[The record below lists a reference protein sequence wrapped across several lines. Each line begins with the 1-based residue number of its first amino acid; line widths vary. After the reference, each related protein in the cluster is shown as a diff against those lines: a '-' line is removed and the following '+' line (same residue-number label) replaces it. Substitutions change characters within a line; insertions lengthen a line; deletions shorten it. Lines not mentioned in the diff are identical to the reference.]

1 MHPLRQEL
9 VDKMNLIHEPPA
21 NKKITAAL
29 LNLPSLIEG
38 NLISF
43 VTMSADGEMILIF
56 SFLTLPQNSSPIY
69 KSVFSKCP
77 ITRYDLK
84 MPYQDP
90 QVLNIAS
97 IYGNSAGKLTGV

>member
-1 MHPLRQEL
+1 
-9 VDKMNLIHEPPA
+9 MNLIHEPPA

-43 VTMSADGEMILIF
+43 VTMSADCEMILIF
-56 SFLTLPQNSSPIY
+56 SFLTLPQNSSPTY

-77 ITRYDLK
+77 ITRYDLT
-84 MPYQDP
+84 MRHQD
-90 QVLNIAS
+90 VRVYYNAS
-97 IYGNSAGKLTGV
+97 VN